1 MGVSNWPGLNG
12 RVRFWQESEQLSP
25 RPADDLRGIAT
36 VVVRAVRRHV
46 GDIMRSA
53 IVPLVLVLPLIALGA
68 EPEQRPPE
76 RLLGA
81 YYYPWYYKERW
92 TREPVTN
99 TPKLG
104 WYSSDDRKVAA
115 DHIRWAKQAE
125 LDFFLISWLAPDG
138 REGKN
143 LKEAVLPELE
153 EARFRFALLYETPLA
168 LGLPAGKPMDLAR
181 KAPDG
186 AKAGDRLV
194 EHFDHLAETY
204 LKHKQY
210 LRFDGKAVVMIYLVR
225 DMVNAGPYLK
235 AVRERLGKRGVDL
248 YLIADMVYWEA
259 PDKLDWAFLKEH
271 FQAVTAYNMYYR
283 PNFLEAVQRQFK
295 ATDRAARAQGMR
307 LIPNV
312 MPGYDDTPLRGT
324 ERVTINRRRGQFY
337 RDYWGVASAFVGP
350 DQPFLLVTSFNE
362 WHEGT
367 ELEPSTEYGDM
378 YLRLTRELA
387 ADLRKK

>member
-1 MGVSNWPGLNG
+1 M
-12 RVRFWQESEQLSP
+12 
-25 RPADDLRGIAT
+25 
-36 VVVRAVRRHV
+36 RA
-46 GDIMRSA
+46 A
-53 IVPLVLVLPLIALGA
+53 LVLLILVLPLIAPGA
-68 EPEQRPPE
+68 DPE
-76 RLLGA
+76 RRPAERLVGA

-92 TREPVTN
+92 TNEPVTN

-115 DHIRWAKQAE
+115 DHIRWAKQAD
-125 LDFFLISWLAPDG
+125 LDFFLISWLSPDG
-138 REGKN
+138 GEGKN

-168 LGLPAGKPMDLAR
+168 LGLPAGKPIDLAGTL
-181 KAPDG
+181 PDG
-186 AKAGDRLV
+186 AKAGDRFV
-194 EHFDHLAETY
+194 EHFDHLAEAY

-210 LRFDGKAVVMIYLVR
+210 LRFDGKAVVIIYLVR
-225 DMVNAGPYLK
+225 DVVNAGPYLK
-235 AVRERLGKRGVDL
+235 AVRERLGRRGVDL
-248 YLIADMVYWEA
+248 YLIADVVYWEA
-259 PDKLDWAFLKEH
+259 PDKLDWALLKEH

-283 PNFLEAVQRQFK
+283 PKFLEAVQRQFE
-295 ATDRAARAQGMR
+295 ASDRAARTQGLR
-307 LIPNV
+307 LVPNV

-324 ERVTINRRRGQFY
+324 ERVTINRRRGMFY
-337 RDYWGVASAFVGP
+337 RDYWGVASQFVGP

-387 ADLRKK
+387 AELRKR

>member
-1 MGVSNWPGLNG
+1 M
-12 RVRFWQESEQLSP
+12 R
-25 RPADDLRGIAT
+25 IAL
-36 VVVRAVRRHV
+36 
-46 GDIMRSA
+46 
-53 IVPLVLVLPLIALGA
+53 VPLVLVLPLIAQGA
-68 EPEQRPPE
+68 EPPRTAE
-76 RLLGA
+76 RFIGA

-115 DHIRWAKQAE
+115 EHLRWAKQAD
-125 LDFFLISWLAPDG
+125 LDFFLISWLSPDG

-143 LKEAVLPELE
+143 LKETVLPELE
-153 EARFRFALLYETPLA
+153 QARFRFALLYETPLA
-168 LGLPAGKPMDLAR
+168 LGLPAGQAIDLTG
-181 KAPDG
+181 KLPDG

-194 EHFDHLAETY
+194 EHFDHIAETY

-210 LRFDGKAVVMIYLVR
+210 LRFDGKAVVVIYLVR
-225 DMVNAGPYLK
+225 DLVNAGPYLK
-235 AVRERLGKRGVDL
+235 TVRERLGKRGVDL
-248 YLIADMVYWEA
+248 YLIADAVYWEA
-259 PDKLDWAFLKEH
+259 ADQLDWAFLREH

-283 PNFLEAVQRQFK
+283 PKFLEAVQTQFK
-295 ATDRAARAQGMR
+295 ATDRAGRAEGMR

-324 ERVTINRRRGQFY
+324 DRVTINRRRGQFY
-337 RDYWGVASAFVGP
+337 REYWGVASQFVAP

-367 ELEPSTEYGDM
+367 ELEPSTEYGEM

-387 ADLRKK
+387 AELRKR